1 MRTGIMQLIICGVDT
16 EGNRHTRYNA
26 FAPVDIKCIFVNTTE
41 CMAVW
46 ESLEEV
52 HLANRTNSGI

>member
-1 MRTGIMQLIICGVDT
+1 MQLIICGVDT